1 MRTLTGHKA
10 NIKSIDFHPYGEF
23 IASGSLDTTVRVRY
37 LYSGSLDIQQV
48 PYMLI
53 FKLSVL

>member
-48 PYMLI
+48 PYVDI
-53 FKLSVL
+53 